1 MRPPRRNLPCLG
13 WRWLPSQ
20 TPDSALTEPEDP
32 NDPGPAQ
39 PRDRAQTSKIEV
51 VGAFEGV
58 FQRATRRFI
67 EAFARTNAAAHPSL
81 VSGRD
86 PPDLA
91 AISAPFLPP
100 SRGQH
105 PTPGP
110 SPCLQD
116 HAPVRQS
123 RRPPSNWTAPQPGR
137 ADGERLPERR
147 PPVPVACL
155 RQTRLRGPER
165 ARTATAHEATRLDA
179 RRDSVLDLDLG
190 LADPSSGPRQHTR
203 HHPTTTFR
211 NDESMVWPSAQPQL
225 TPSHHAVLPCYDSW
239 PHSPHCPVS

>member
-1 MRPPRRNLPCLG
+1 MRPPRRNLPCMG

-39 PRDRAQTSKIEV
+39 PRRRRSRALELS
-51 VGAFEGV
+51 
-58 FQRATRRFI
+58 RACSNGLHAASSRRS
-67 EAFARTNAAAHPSL
+67 RGQSPLPTTPSSL
-81 VSGRD
+81 DGTH
-86 PPDLA
+86 LTW
-91 AISAPFLPP
+91 PP
-100 SRGQH
+100 SRLHSCLPLAATTRRQGH
-105 PTPGP
+105 PP
-110 SPCLQD
+110 
-116 HAPVRQS
+116 AS
-123 RRPPSNWTAPQPGR
+123 RTTLPFASHVDLPQTGR
-137 ADGERLPERR
+137 HLSQAAQMGRVSRKGG

-190 LADPSSGPRQHTR
+190 LGDPSSDPRQHTR

-225 TPSHHAVLPCYDSW
+225 TPNHHEVLACYDSW
-239 PHSPHCPVS
+239 LHSPHCPVS